1 MKRSLTLI
9 YVVLAMWTAVCGQ
22 QLYKLNFS
30 DFNEL
35 KVVDG
40 INVDYCWDVTRAGE
54 VEFEA
59 DDAVASAVIFESSK
73 EKLTVKL
80 GLSDTPLTN
89 LPTIRVYSSYLT
101 GVSNE
106 GDSLVRVLS
115 VAPGPKFTCR
125 VMGNG
130 RLSVRDVDFNL
141 IKASILS
148 GHGIISIYGRCRE
161 AEMKVTGAGHI
172 QGDELVSEQVKVT
185 MTGTGTVN
193 CYAEKDLNVGGLSG
207 KVYYR
212 GRPSVKE
219 RFPRTVKV
227 LAED

>member
-1 MKRSLTLI
+1 MI
-9 YVVLAMWTAVCGQ
+9 LALVSAISTAVYGQ
-22 QLYKLNFS
+22 RTYKLNFS

-40 INVDYCWDVTRAGE
+40 INVDYHWDVSRAGE

-59 DDAVASAVIFESSK
+59 DDAVASAVMFECSK

-80 GLSDTPLTN
+80 GLTDTPLTN
-89 LPTIRVYSSYLT
+89 LPTVRVYSSYLT

-130 RLSVRDVDFNL
+130 RLSVRDVNFNVV
-141 IKASILS
+141 KASILS
-148 GHGIISIYGRCRE
+148 GRGIISIYGCCRE
-161 AEMKVTGAGHI
+161 AELKVTGAGHI
-172 QGDELVSEQVKVT
+172 QADGLQSETAKVT

-193 CYAEKDLNVGGLSG
+193 CYAENSLNVGGLSG
-207 KVYYR
+207 KVFYR
-212 GRPSVKE
+212 GHPSVKE

-227 LAED
+227 AAEN